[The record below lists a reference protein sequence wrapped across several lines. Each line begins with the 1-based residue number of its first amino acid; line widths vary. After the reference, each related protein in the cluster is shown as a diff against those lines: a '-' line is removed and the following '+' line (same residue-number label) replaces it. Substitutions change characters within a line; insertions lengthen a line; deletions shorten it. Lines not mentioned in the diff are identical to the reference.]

1 MTTLPTLPAATG
13 TAGTAGT
20 EALADVGRDR
30 MPRAAGV
37 GRGGSRPVGVLLSAL
52 FVLVLALFIIG
63 PLLWLG
69 IRAFATSWTYPN
81 LWPDGWTLQWWRAVF
96 DDPNLTHSVALS
108 FEFAFVTIAVS
119 ALICLPAAYAFAR
132 FDFPGRRVFLIG
144 IFATNAF
151 PKMGLFVALASL
163 FYAFNLM
170 TTFAGVVIVHVLGTV
185 VFMTWIPAAAFA
197 AVPRSYEE
205 AARDAGAGR
214 FTVLRTVTL
223 PLALPGILIA
233 LILSFLASFDEAQG
247 TYLVGSPDYVTM
259 PTQMYSLVLNYPPQ
273 VAAVFSILLA
283 IPSAVLLLLVRKH
296 VMGGQLAEGFQI
308 R

>member
-1 MTTLPTLPAATG
+1 MTTMPTLPAVQV
-13 TAGTAGT
+13 
-20 EALADVGRDR
+20 EAETSLPVRA
-30 MPRAAGV
+30 PIERAAGSRRGPRRWV
-37 GRGGSRPVGVLLSAL
+37 GRLLSAL
-52 FVLVLALFIIG
+52 FMLAMAVFILG

-81 LWPDGWTLQWWRAVF
+81 LGPDGWTLEWWSSVF
-96 DDPNLTHSVALS
+96 ADPNLKSSVILS
-108 FEFAFVTIAVS
+108 FQFALTTMIVS
-119 ALICLPAAYAFAR
+119 AVLCLPAAYAFAR
-132 FDFPGRRVFLIG
+132 FEFPGRRFFLIG
-144 IFATNAF
+144 LFATNAF

-170 TTFAGVVIVHVLGTV
+170 STFVGVVIVHVLGTV

-205 AARDAGAGR
+205 AARDAGASR
-214 FTVLRTVTL
+214 FTVLRRITL
-223 PLALPGILIA
+223 PLALPGITVA
-233 LILSFLASFDEAQG
+233 LIMSFLASFDEAQG
-247 TYLVGSPDYVTM
+247 TYLVGNPAFITM

-273 VAAVFSILLA
+273 VAAVFSIMLA